1 MPRVNNVA
9 DILTTTTAE
18 STAANRWLTSRDA
31 VKTALGITVT
41 TYNSLIDTLI
51 PRASAMIAAECG
63 LARDNA
69 ACVAAF
75 AAETLE
81 ATYLDSCL
89 RRGSTLS
96 LPWRVPVTSI
106 VSVTEDG
113 TTLTATTDYRLVSV
127 IPGRLLRVSDSVPI
141 EWSWG
146 EIVVRFVAGF
156 ALPTGAPEVLSA
168 ACIEQVKYML
178 HASSRDSAIRSESK
192 PDVGAV
198 SYSLP
203 GGDMF
208 KGALL
213 PQVQA
218 MIAPY
223 QDPMP

>member
-9 DILTTTTAE
+9 DILATITAE
-18 STAANRWLTSRDA
+18 DTAADRWLTSRDN
-31 VKTALGITVT
+31 VKTALGITST
-41 TYNSLIDTLI
+41 THNSLIDTLI
-51 PRASAMIAAECG
+51 PRASALIAAECG

-69 ACVAAF
+69 ARVAAF
-75 AAETLE
+75 ASETLE

-89 RRGSTLS
+89 RRGKLLA

-106 VSVTEDG
+106 VTVTEDG
-113 TTLTATTDYRLVSV
+113 EPLTANTDYRLVSV

-156 ALPTGAPEVLSA
+156 ALPSGAPEVLSA
-168 ACIEQVKYML
+168 ACIEQVKYMF
-178 HASSRDSAIRSESK
+178 HATSRDPAIRSEGK
-192 PDVGAV
+192 PDVGTV
-198 SYSLP
+198 SYSVP

-213 PQVQA
+213 PHVQA